1 MNSSNFHLSYILVS
15 RQISSK
21 NVHKDPLSLSPIEF
35 AVWSQARYLRE
46 RHKPQNSI
54 LLFEVGLELITEV
67 VIFKDEHSQKG
78 TKFEL
83 RIGDL
88 FFELFG

>member
-1 MNSSNFHLSYILVS
+1 M
-15 RQISSK
+15 
-21 NVHKDPLSLSPIEF
+21 
-35 AVWSQARYLRE
+35 RE

-54 LLFEVGLELITEV
+54 LLFEVRLELITEV